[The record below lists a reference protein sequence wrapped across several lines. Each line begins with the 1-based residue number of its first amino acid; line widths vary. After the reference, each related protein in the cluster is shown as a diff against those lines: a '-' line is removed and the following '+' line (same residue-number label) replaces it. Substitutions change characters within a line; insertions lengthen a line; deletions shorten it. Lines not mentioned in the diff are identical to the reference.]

1 MRFLVL
7 VGPRTRRET
16 VQGHAQRSVVG
27 TVARR
32 SSSPFLHMP
41 VPWVYVLGYLAGVGL
56 QFVFPAHLQGPS
68 GAFTALQ
75 VAGGIAV
82 LAGLGLAGWAWGIFD
97 KAGTSKVPGE
107 ASRVLVTAGPYHF
120 TRNPM
125 YLGLTIAYL
134 GEAGALLEVWP
145 LPFLVLVLAYVNW
158 CVVPVEEG
166 RLRAF
171 DNYDEYRSAV
181 RRWL

>member
-1 MRFLVL
+1 MSD
-7 VGPRTRRET
+7 GPAVRPA
-16 VQGHAQRSVVG
+16 G
-27 TVARR
+27 
-32 SSSPFLHMP
+32 PFLHMP

-56 QFVFPAHLQGPS
+56 QLVAPARVHDPS
-68 GAFTALQ
+68 GAFTAFQ
-75 VAGGIAV
+75 VAGGLAV
-82 LAGLGLAGWAWGIFD
+82 LAGLGLAGWAWRIFD

-107 ASRVLVTAGPYHF
+107 VSRVLVTSGPYRF

-134 GEAGALLEVWP
+134 GEASALLEVWP
-145 LPFLVLVLAYVNW
+145 LAFLVLVLAYVNW
-158 CVVPVEEG
+158 CVVPVEEK

-171 DNYDEYRSAV
+171 DSYDEYRSAV